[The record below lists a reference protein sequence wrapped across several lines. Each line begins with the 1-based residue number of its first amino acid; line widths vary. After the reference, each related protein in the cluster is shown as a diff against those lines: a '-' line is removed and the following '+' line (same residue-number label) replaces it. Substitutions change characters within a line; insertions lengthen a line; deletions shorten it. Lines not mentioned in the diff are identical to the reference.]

1 MRPSSSSDFSMVI
14 LISQPAWKNNFVS
27 QLEGI
32 TCFYVNILWNKICR
46 NGCLGEE
53 RKKKKNAAWIRQQ
66 LKMPTLSVTGFV
78 YQARVLCQLCVD
90 FCHLTRKWREKL
102 TGSLYTFQ
110 GTKLLWNTN
119 TQAAHMSHCK
129 ARCWKDTVPHTA
141 DSYLFVQVFGRLQE
155 VHSTQHHLTLPIKT
169 WEGGWIISSV
179 LGPNPSEAKS

>member
-14 LISQPAWKNNFVS
+14 LISQPAWKKQLCISIGRNNMFLCVHFVK
-27 QLEGI
+27 QNLQKWLFG
-32 TCFYVNILWNKICR
+32 
-46 NGCLGEE
+46 GGGE
-53 RKKKKNAAWIRQQ
+53 NAAWVSQQ

-78 YQARVLCQLCVD
+78 HQARVLCQLCVD
-90 FCHLTRKWREKL
+90 FCHLTREWREKL
-102 TGSLYTFQ
+102 TGSLYTLQ

-141 DSYLFVQVFGRLQE
+141 DSYPFVQVFGRLQE
-155 VHSTQHHLTLPIKT
+155 VHSTQRHLTLPIKT

-179 LGPNPSEAKS
+179 LGPNASEAKS